1 MPPMGG
7 SPPAMP
13 GQVPQGGKEMK
24 GRLQMGLILALL
36 EMAMPNITDPE
47 DKIVAEEMHLK
58 GLKRFSKPP
67 GDLQKAEMNFMQ
79 SQLNPMPRPSPM
91 DQGPQIQSR
100 LQGMGVQPQQAAAPG
115 PVAA

>member
-1 MPPMGG
+1 MPQFGG

-13 GQVPQGGKEMK
+13 GQVQQPGKEMK

-36 EMAMPNITDPE
+36 EMAMPNLMDPE
-47 DKIVAEEMHLK
+47 DKIIAEEMHLK

-67 GDLQKAEMNFMQ
+67 GDLQKAEMNFMS

-100 LQGMGVQPQQAAAPG
+100 LQGMGVQPQQAPG

>member
-24 GRLQMGLILALL
+24 GRLQAGLILALM
-36 EMAMPNITDPE
+36 EMAMPNMTDPE
-47 DKIVAEEMHLK
+47 DKIIMEEAHLK
-58 GLKRFSKPP
+58 MLKRFSKPP
-67 GDLQKAEMNFMQ
+67 GDLQKAEMNFMS

-91 DQGPQIQSR
+91 DQGPQIQQR
-100 LQGMGVQPQQAAAPG
+100 LGAMGVQPQQAAP